1 MADAPKKAGGE
12 TARRDWLQTA
22 KSGTGVVR
30 RKDCARERYR
40 HSRRDHGQF
49 GCRVRMDC
57 IKPGHRT
64 RQGPGQ
70 DGQCQQ
76 AADIDKTKEEAAET
90 HGSAPAAAST
100 TLKVEASKYNGL
112 ADSTATSTFR
122 PENQLFHRGDRRF
135 ESAFLQRRD
144 GMGQAAKEMAPSS
157 LANN

>member
-1 MADAPKKAGGE
+1 
-12 TARRDWLQTA
+12 
-22 KSGTGVVR
+22 
-30 RKDCARERYR
+30 
-40 HSRRDHGQF
+40 
-49 GCRVRMDC
+49 MDC

-76 AADIDKTKEEAAET
+76 AAEIDKTKEEAAET

-122 PENQLFHRGDRRF
+122 PENQLFHRRDRRF
-135 ESAFLQRRD
+135 ESAFLQ
-144 GMGQAAKEMAPSS
+144 G
-157 LANN
+157 